1 MILVLWSWNRVMVPN
16 IIDPQQLFIV
26 QKFRRVTRPAIEIIL
41 KTRFCI
47 YCFHFSREILKC
59 FVFISFVSYYN
70 DLIVL
75 LRVRQRDGPD
85 FQRTFDCSHHYSL
98 HSI

>member
-26 QKFRRVTRPAIEIIL
+26 HKFRRVTRPAIEIIL

-47 YCFHFSREILKC
+47 YCFHFFTRNIEM
-59 FVFISFVSYYN
+59 
-70 DLIVL
+70 
-75 LRVRQRDGPD
+75 LRV
-85 FQRTFDCSHHYSL
+85 
-98 HSI
+98 